1 MMTIDHSETAAYL
14 HCELGLTDFSSKI
27 LAAILLIADRTDV
40 ADIFLYTLGTCS
52 CGGCAGGEIKLLPER
67 P

>member
-27 LAAILLIADRTDV
+27 LAAILLIADRTDG
-40 ADIFLYTLGTCS
+40 ADIFYITSIPSEHVHVAAVLE
-52 CGGCAGGEIKLLPER
+52 AK
-67 P
+67 